1 MKMEKKTATTEHNI
15 VLHVLYMKLCLYI
28 FLPFLFFSFGI
39 SGVSPQHA
47 NEFSDEEKTKIESE
61 LKLSDCRSIG
71 PIGLD
76 YKLTNISKEQ
86 QMLAFEEQVCSI
98 YEVIQ

>member
-1 MKMEKKTATTEHNI
+1 MPFRLL
-15 VLHVLYMKLCLYI
+15 VI
-28 FLPFLFFSFGI
+28 FLKYFVPFGI

-47 NEFSDEEKTKIESE
+47 DEFNDEEKTKIESE
-61 LKLSDCRSIG
+61 LKLFECRSIG

-76 YKLTNISKEQ
+76 YKLTNITKEQ

-98 YEVIQ
+98 YMYIAISGPYNAFGIWRIIGS